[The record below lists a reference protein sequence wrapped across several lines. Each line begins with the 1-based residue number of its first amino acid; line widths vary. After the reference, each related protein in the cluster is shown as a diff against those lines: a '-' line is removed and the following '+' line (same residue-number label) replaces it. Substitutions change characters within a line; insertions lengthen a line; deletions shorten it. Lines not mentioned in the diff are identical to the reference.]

1 MLDGTNT
8 DNLFIE
14 GRRDAPILVV
24 CEPPDEDAFAARRC
38 MTAAEKRFFLSIADG
53 YGFDPQDFAFIP
65 CAEPM
70 PEDCVGDKDQSDH
83 LAYDREAF
91 MRKVRQCDPSLIISL
106 GKHATRQLSGRAVQ
120 IGKARGQVHQYHGVQ
135 APVLPLFG
143 VRQCLWFPENINIFV
158 TDFNMAATLDDND
171 YDIRA
176 MRRATRE
183 NTNYQWTLDLSELID
198 SNPKWLAVD
207 TETTGLRWT
216 DPNVRVLTV
225 QLTPKAGTSYVVP
238 VDMRAA
244 ALVYPDM
251 DKRALQRAVGRAK
264 TQLRR
269 LLTNGQIKKIGH
281 NIKFDHHQIRETL
294 GYKVQGWF
302 ADTQQLAFVV
312 DDNMVEKSLD
322 ECTRRWCPEMAGYAD
337 EFNRTADKS
346 DMLGEL
352 RKDKDKFLLY
362 SAQDTDANFRVARTL
377 VRMAQEDPE
386 NWRAYRYIQ
395 LPALLAFADK
405 VEPQGLEV
413 DLSRLAELEETVGAE
428 TEELHTRILS
438 QLPASIRRA
447 HLRKGLRLSRPDLK
461 LDALFRPPY
470 GHPDG
475 LGLAPLFYTKGTRHK
490 PDAEKV
496 PTVGKDH
503 LIYFGTEPL
512 VESMLR
518 WSKLDKMRGTY
529 VGKEYDPEKQGPTGF
544 WKHVVHREGS
554 TRIFPSFFLHRT
566 STGRTASA
574 DPNAQNFPKRGDL
587 AKSFRSI
594 FVAPPGWKIIEAD
607 LSQAELRIAACQA
620 NEPTMIGLY
629 NQGMDIHMNTAAAVS
644 RNPVSLFI
652 ENKNCQDILADR
664 EADFNGAGEYLRRLS
679 NYERSTVTVADFI
692 GMQRFRAKA
701 VNFGFLYGMQWRKF
715 MIYAK
720 TDYGIDYTE
729 QEARETRE
737 LFFNNYPGLVDWHY
751 GMERG
756 VFENGNVRALH
767 GALRRLPS
775 IFSSRH
781 SVQQECVRQAI
792 NSPIQRFAS
801 DLGVAALW
809 RLCRDCPEW
818 IKPCAFI
825 HDALLLYV
833 REDRAMEA
841 ASNTRWYME
850 STPLEE
856 WFGLDLQVPILADAS
871 IGSRLSEMDEVDV
884 PSVQP
889 EWHQQEYDDN
899 PQYVMQEL

>member
-1 MLDGTNT
+1 MLDNTHT

-24 CEPPDEDAFAARRC
+24 CEPPDDDAFAAGRC
-38 MTAAEKRFFLSIADG
+38 MTDSEKRFFMSIADG
-53 YGFDPQDFAFIP
+53 YGFGPEDFAFVP
-65 CAEPM
+65 CSEPM
-70 PEDCVGDKDQSDH
+70 PEDCVGDRDQGEH
-83 LAYDREAF
+83 LAHDREAF
-91 MRKVRQCDPSLIISL
+91 MRKLQSCDPSLIMVL
-106 GKHATRQLSGRAVQ
+106 GKHALRQVSGRAAQ
-120 IGKARGQVHQYHGVQ
+120 IGKARGQIHNYHGVR

-143 VRQCLWFPENINIFV
+143 VRQCLWFPENISIFV

-171 YDIRA
+171 YDPRA
-176 MRRATRE
+176 MRRATRD
-183 NTNYQWTLDLSELID
+183 NTNYQWSLDLTELIN
-198 SNPKWLAVD
+198 SEPKWLAVD

-244 ALVYPDM
+244 KLVYPDM
-251 DKRALQRAVGRAK
+251 EHRALQRAVGRVR
-264 TQLRR
+264 TQVRKLLRDSS
-269 LLTNGQIKKIGH
+269 IKKIGH

-322 ECTRRWCPEMAGYAD
+322 EVTRRWCPEMAGYAD

-352 RKDKDKFLLY
+352 RKDPDKFLMY
-362 SAQDTDANFRVARTL
+362 AAQDTDANFRVARTL
-377 VRMAQEDPE
+377 VRMAQEDQQ

-405 VEPQGLEV
+405 VEPQGLVV
-413 DLSRLAELEETVGAE
+413 DLDRLAELEITVGEE
-428 TEELHTRILS
+428 TDQLHNRILS
-438 QLPASIRRA
+438 QIPASIRRA
-447 HLRKGLRLSRPDLK
+447 HLRKGLRLTRRDMISDM
-461 LDALFRPPY
+461 LFRPPY
-470 GHPDG
+470 GHRDS
-475 LGLAPLFYTKGTRHK
+475 LGIRPLFFTKGTRHK
-490 PDAEKV
+490 PDEEKIA
-496 PTVGKDH
+496 TTGKDH

-512 VESMLR
+512 VESTLR
-518 WSKLDKMRGTY
+518 WSKLNKMRGTY

-544 WKHVVHREGS
+544 WKHVVRRDGQ
-554 TRIFPSFFLHRT
+554 TKIYPSFFLHRT

-587 AKSFRSI
+587 AKAFRSI
-594 FVAPPGWKIIEAD
+594 FVAPPGWRIIEAD

-620 NEPTMIGLY
+620 NEETMIGLY
-629 NQGMDIHMNTAAAVS
+629 NSGMDIHMNTAAAVS
-644 RNPVSLFI
+644 HNPVELFVS
-652 ENKNCQDILADR
+652 NKGCEDLLADR
-664 EADFNGAGEYLRRLS
+664 SGEFAGAEEYLRRLT
-679 NYERSTVTVADFI
+679 NYERATTTVGDFI
-692 GMQRFRAKA
+692 DMQRFRAKA

-729 QEARETRE
+729 AEAKATRE

-751 GMERG
+751 QMERD
-756 VFENGNVRALH
+756 VFASGHVRALH
-767 GALRRLPS
+767 GAMRRLPS
-775 IFSSRH
+775 IYSNRH
-781 SVQQECVRQAI
+781 NVQQECVRQAI

-801 DLGVAALW
+801 DLGVIALW
-809 RLCRDCPEW
+809 RLCRDCPDW
-818 IKPCAFI
+818 IRPCAFI

-850 STPLEE
+850 STPLQD

-871 IGSRLSEMDEVDV
+871 IGERLSEMEEVRVDAV
-884 PSVQP
+884 RP
-889 EWHQQEYDDN
+889 EWHDWEFDHN